1 MNLAL
6 WLGVAF
12 GAASLLFLYLANQKS
27 NEDTAQIVTDKVN
40 KFLERIDTVEK
51 NVAIQPA
58 SSPKGDSAAA
68 AEATSARREA
78 QQKLADIQN
87 DFSQWAA
94 DFVKNRDLKKVE
106 LDRAKL
112 ETRGTEIQISKDY
125 RPLFQHAVDT
135 LRGIIDAYNK
145 KAGTNFKVQLS
156 DLPAN
161 LYIPDN
167 LLCEIGVVDF
177 GDDVRWRV
185 YVYAN
190 KPAAADNPPFF
201 NIDIQHPH
209 FNMNDA
215 FRIQITPPNFKII
228 AYGGG
233 VATAAK
239 VDTTQ
244 PLDSFEVP
252 IRSSLQKL
260 VETQITS
267 LPTS

>member
-27 NEDTAQIVTDKVN
+27 NEDTARLVTNQVN
-40 KFLERIDTVEK
+40 KFLKRIDSVEK

-58 SSPKGDSAAA
+58 PSSKADSAAV
-68 AEATSARREA
+68 AETASARREA

-87 DFSQWAA
+87 DFSQWAS
-94 DFVKNRDLKKVE
+94 DFIKNRDLKKVE

-112 ETRGTEIQISKDY
+112 ETRGTEIQMSKNY
-125 RPLFQHAVDT
+125 RPLFQHAVEM
-135 LRGIIDAYNK
+135 LRGIIDAYNE
-145 KAGTNFKVQLS
+145 KAGANFKVHLS

-161 LYIPDN
+161 LYLPETRS
-167 LLCEIGVVDF
+167 CEIGAVDF
-177 GDDVRWRV
+177 GHDLKWRM

-190 KPAAADNPPFF
+190 KPAAADNPPLL
-201 NIDIQHPH
+201 NIDIQYPH
-209 FNMNDA
+209 AMSDS
-215 FRIQITPPNFKII
+215 FRVQITPPNFKII

-244 PLDSFEVP
+244 PLDSFETP

-267 LPTS
+267 LPTN